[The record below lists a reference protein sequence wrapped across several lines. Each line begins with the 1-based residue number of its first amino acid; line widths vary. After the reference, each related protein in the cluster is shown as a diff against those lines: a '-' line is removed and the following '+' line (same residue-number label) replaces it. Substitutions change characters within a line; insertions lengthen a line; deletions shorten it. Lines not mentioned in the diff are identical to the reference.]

1 MSLAPISSDVPSR
14 ASKSGPHVTS
24 YDVARL
30 AGVSQSA
37 VSRCFKGGPGVSPK
51 TRAAI
56 SKAAET
62 LGYKPN
68 AIARM
73 LSTKRSNLVAVIVAN
88 LGYNPDF
95 VRTLN
100 RLFAERGLTVMLFTL
115 DHEEDADRV
124 IDQFWQY
131 RVDGVVSAARLSERH
146 VKMLAER
153 RLPLIF
159 INRTYAKLPVNSVC
173 CDQAEGERWLV
184 ERLCAAGHRRFAI
197 VTGPKDSSVSDQRV
211 SGAVEWLRAA
221 GIDPPTI
228 IPGDFTYDGGVAAMR
243 AIAQSGQVP
252 DAVICANDYTAIGC
266 IDEARHGLKL
276 RVPRD
281 ISIVGFD
288 GAAPGRWAS
297 YDLATVRQPTHA
309 MVNAAI
315 DMLMA
320 RVDNPDLAM
329 EKRSYSGELVFGSSA
344 RLVKG

>member
-1 MSLAPISSDVPSR
+1 MARSAPTTQALKR
-14 ASKSGPHVTS
+14 RSKPGPHVTS

-37 VSRCFKGGPGVSPK
+37 VSRCFNGGPGVSSK

-56 SKAAET
+56 SKAAES

-88 LGYNPDF
+88 LGFNPDF

-100 RLFAERGLTVMLFTL
+100 RLFVERGLTVMLFTL
-115 DHEEDADRV
+115 DHEEDADHV

-131 RVDGVVSAARLSERH
+131 RVDGVVSAARLSEKH
-146 VKMLAER
+146 VQMLAER
-153 RLPLIF
+153 RLPLVF
-159 INRTYAKLPVNSVC
+159 INRTYANLRVNSVC

-197 VTGPKDSSVSDQRV
+197 VTGPKDSTVSDQRV

-221 GIDPPTI
+221 GVALPQIV
-228 IPGDFTYDGGVAAMR
+228 PGDFTYDGGVAAMR
-243 AIAQSGQVP
+243 ALAQAGEVP

-276 RVPRD
+276 EVPRD

-288 GAAPGRWAS
+288 GAAPSRWAS
-297 YDLATVRQPTHA
+297 YDLVTVRQPTHA

-320 RVDNPDLAM
+320 RIEDPDIAM
-329 EKRSYSGELVFGSSA
+329 EKRSYSGELIIGSSA
-344 RLVKG
+344 RLGQG

>member
-1 MSLAPISSDVPSR
+1 M
-14 ASKSGPHVTS
+14 TS

-37 VSRCFKGGPGVSPK
+37 VSRCFGGGPGVSKK
-51 TRAAI
+51 TKAAI
-56 SKAAET
+56 TKAADA

-73 LSTKRSNLVAVIVAN
+73 LSTKRTNLIAVIVAN
-88 LGYNPDF
+88 LGFNPDF

-100 RLFAERGLTVMLFTL
+100 RLFVERGLTVMLFTL

-146 VKMLAER
+146 VQMLAER
-153 RLPLIF
+153 RLPLVF
-159 INRTYAKLPVNSVC
+159 INRSYTSLPVNSVS

-197 VTGPKDSSVSDQRV
+197 VTGPSDSPVSDQRV
-211 SGAVEWLRAA
+211 SGAVEWLQSA
-221 GIDPPTI
+221 GVGPPTI
-228 IPGDFTYDGGVAAMR
+228 VPGDFTYDGGVAAMR
-243 AIAQSGQVP
+243 ALAKSGAIP

-276 RVPRD
+276 RVPED

-288 GAAPGRWAS
+288 GAAPARWAS
-297 YDLATVRQPTHA
+297 YDLVTVRQPTHT

-320 RVDNPDLAM
+320 RIEDPDM
-329 EKRSYSGELVFGSSA
+329 GIEKRSYSGELVLGSSA
-344 RLVKG
+344 RIAER

>member
-1 MSLAPISSDVPSR
+1 
-14 ASKSGPHVTS
+14 
-24 YDVARL
+24 L

-37 VSRCFKGGPGVSPK
+37 VSRCFNGGPGVSSK

-56 SKAAET
+56 TKAADA

-73 LSTKRSNLVAVIVAN
+73 LSTRRSNLVAVIVAN
-88 LGYNPDF
+88 LGFNPDF

-100 RLFAERGLTVMLFTL
+100 RQFVERGLTVMLFTL
-115 DHEEDADRV
+115 DQEEDADHV
-124 IDQFWQY
+124 IEQFWQY
-131 RVDGVVSAARLSERH
+131 RVDGVVSAARLSHKH
-146 VKMLAER
+146 VEMLAER
-153 RLPLIF
+153 SLPLVF
-159 INRTYAKLPVNSVC
+159 INRTYANLTVNSVC

-184 ERLCAAGHRRFAI
+184 ERLCAAGHQRFAI
-197 VTGPKDSSVSDQRV
+197 ITGPKDSSVSDQRV

-221 GIDPPTI
+221 GVDPPHI
-228 IPGDFTYDGGVAAMR
+228 VPGDFTYDGGVAAMR
-243 AIAQSGQVP
+243 ALAQAGNVP

-281 ISIVGFD
+281 ISVVGFD
-288 GAAPGRWAS
+288 GAAPSRWAS
-297 YDLATVRQPTHA
+297 YDLVTVRQPTQA

-320 RVDNPDLAM
+320 RIDDPDLAM
-329 EKRSYSGELVFGSSA
+329 EKRSYSGELVLGSSA
-344 RLVKG
+344 RMGELT

>member
-1 MSLAPISSDVPSR
+1 MPPTHTSSDVRSR
-14 ASKSGPHVTS
+14 RTKSGAHVTS

-37 VSRCFKGGPGVSPK
+37 VSRCFKGGPGVSAK

-56 SKAAET
+56 SKAAES

-100 RLFAERGLTVMLFTL
+100 RMFTERGLTVMLFTL
-115 DHEEDADRV
+115 DHEEDADHV

-131 RVDGVVSAARLSERH
+131 RVDGVVSAAKLSERH
-146 VKMLAER
+146 VQMLAER

-159 INRTYAKLPVNSVC
+159 INRTYNTLPVNSVC

-197 VTGPKDSSVSDQRV
+197 VTGPKDSPVSDQRV

-221 GIDPPTI
+221 GVDPPKI
-228 IPGDFTYDGGVAAMR
+228 VPGDFTYDGGVAAMR
-243 AIAQSGQVP
+243 AIAQSGKVP

-320 RVDNPDLAM
+320 RVDDPGLAM
-329 EKRSYSGELVFGSSA
+329 EKRSYSGELILGSSA
-344 RLVKG
+344 RLGES